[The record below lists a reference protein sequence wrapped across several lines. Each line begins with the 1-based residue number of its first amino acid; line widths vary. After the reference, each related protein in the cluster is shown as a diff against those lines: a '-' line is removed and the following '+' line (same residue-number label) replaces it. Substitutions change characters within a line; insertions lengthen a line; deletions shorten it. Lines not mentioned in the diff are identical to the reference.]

1 MPAEQDGQTGD
12 AEHLCLRMT
21 WLVPDSMSLAKA
33 MTYGSLAK
41 MEHRCTRSNPSSSL
55 VAPCGLH
62 TAFACILA
70 CYLPQSR
77 RHFTA
82 IHICTK
88 WHLRIF
94 LLADIAARH
103 GTSSPA
109 DPSLLCKMSETGIE
123 HMPLIDSIVYPENHC
138 QECHQK
144 GVIHIFAALLWQA
157 STRTGHPVQV
167 LPSLVLC
174 HQTYSGANTLPSA

>member
-1 MPAEQDGQTGD
+1 
-12 AEHLCLRMT
+12 MT

-62 TAFACILA
+62 TAFACILV
-70 CYLPQSR
+70 CYLPQNH

-82 IHICTK
+82 IHICSK

-103 GTSSPA
+103 GTRSPA

-138 QECHQK
+138 RGMPSK
-144 GVIHIFAALLWQA
+144 GCDSYFCSITVAGFHMDRVSYAGIAQPSPLSPELFWRKHIAKCVKE
-157 STRTGHPVQV
+157 RT
-167 LPSLVLC
+167 LY
-174 HQTYSGANTLPSA
+174 T